1 MIFYHFQ
8 EKLCDFLLLFFGWS
22 WGGTRTEKMRPLIY
36 CIESQK
42 LSKYISILRCPESVT
57 STSDQAMITTSISRH
72 NQS

>member
-42 LSKYISILRCPESVT
+42 LSTSLYLSKYISILQCPERIGHFSVT
-57 STSDQAMITTSISRH
+57 SDLTRA
-72 NQS
+72 